1 LCFQGSLVDKFEL
14 ELVMSNISERIA
26 ALSPEQKALL
36 ERRLHQRKLNNLKSQ
51 TEIKPQK
58 KSDETTLSYAQERL
72 WILQQLQPELPLYN
86 EINLFKLTGSL
97 DISLLEKSFNQV
109 LQRHQVL
116 RSKFITKDG
125 KPVAQIVPLQW
136 VTLPVV
142 EIEEQSN
149 PEARAIA
156 LATQDAQIPF
166 NLSDFPLFR
175 LKLYQISQ
183 QEYLLLLV
191 VNHIICDGWS
201 MGIFIREVVTLY
213 QAFLEGKPSPLP
225 ELSIQYADFAWWEK
239 QLPDQIY
246 ATQLNYWEKQLS
258 GSLLNLEL
266 PTLNQQI
273 KTSKVNSCR
282 GARESILL
290 LPQLSQALKTL
301 SQQQNVTLFML
312 LLAAFK
318 VLLSRYTALEDILVG
333 SVTANRNR
341 PELED
346 VIGLFINTLV
356 LRSDLSGDPTF
367 VELLQQVK
375 RVALEAYSNQDLPFE
390 KLVAHLHPERNTSQS
405 PLFQVMFILHNLPSA
420 DLELPGL
427 TVKEVAIDN
436 GMALFDLT
444 LEIKDRESGL
454 EVCCEYN
461 CDRFGVEQI
470 NKMLLHYQTL
480 LENAVVN
487 PDLHLSQI
495 NLLTEAEKQQLLFE
509 FNDNNRDYPVN
520 QTIDQLFE
528 AQVAKTPEAIAV
540 IDRQSQLTYRELN
553 AKANQLARLLQS
565 LNLQPG
571 ELVSIWQ
578 EKSVHFAIAI
588 LAILKAGGV
597 YVPIDHTY
605 PPERIAY
612 LLSNSASRIVLSD
625 DLCLKNS
632 ASILENCP
640 DLKYV
645 VSVNSWNCSD
655 VSIPQTATIYTTENF
670 QTLPTDNLELLLTGV
685 EPAYTIYTSGST
697 GMPKGAM
704 IRHGGAIN
712 HIYAQY
718 DALQLNSDLTFLQ
731 SAPASSDIS
740 VWQFLAPILI
750 GGKTVIINTETVCN
764 PEFLFQIIQQS
775 QITLVELVPIVLR
788 SLINYL
794 ADLSP
799 NQRQLSSL
807 QWLMVT
813 GESVSVDLV
822 NEWLNLYPNIP
833 VVNAYGPSEAS
844 DDITQE
850 IITQPLPANQRSVS
864 IGKPLANLN
873 LYILDRNLQ
882 LLPIG
887 VAGEICVSGY
897 GVGIGYWRNEEKTA
911 ASFVPNPFPETA
923 KPLPGVE
930 TDLLYK
936 TGDQGRWL
944 PDGSIEYLGRID
956 NQVKIRGFRLELG
969 EIDAV
974 IARHPAIK
982 DCVVIAHEDTTG
994 DKKLVAYYLAEEKLE
1009 PIKLRD
1015 FLKSKLPEYMIPS
1028 AWVQLKA
1035 FPLTPNGKIDRNSL
1049 PIPDF
1054 ASTTTQYLAPRNA
1067 TEETLAKIWQ
1077 EILNVPQVGIDDN
1090 FFELGGHSLLATQV
1104 VSKIRQ
1110 SLSVELPL
1118 RYLFEYPTVA
1128 QLANQLEN
1136 SVAQEIPPIQ
1146 PVARDQD
1153 LPLSFAQQR
1162 LWFLAQLEPESYAYN
1177 GSSILEL
1184 KGELNL
1190 EALTASIN
1198 EIVKRHEVLRTS
1210 FTVVDGQPKQK
1221 ITSEL
1226 KINLAIS
1233 PLQKLSPT
1241 EQDTEIK
1248 QLIQVYTQQVFDLS
1262 QAPLFRL
1269 NLFRLETNQHL
1280 LLLTMHHIISDAW
1293 STGVFIQELSALYTA
1308 FVNNQPN
1315 PLPEL
1320 AIQYADFAVWQ
1331 RQLLQGEFLATQL
1344 NYWERQLSHNLSVLN
1359 LPTTRPRQEVTTNP
1373 SALETFLIP
1382 VELSQAVGQLSRRE
1396 GVSLFMT
1403 VLAVLQVLL
1412 QRYTNQDDIVVG
1424 TDVANRNCSEIEPL
1438 IGFFVNL
1445 LVLRTDLSGNPSFT
1459 ELLQRVRQVTLGAY
1473 AHQDLPFD
1481 RLVKAL
1487 QPQRYLS
1494 YTPPLF
1500 QVLLVM
1506 QNTPMPV
1513 FELPGL
1519 SLTLREVEDTT
1530 TRFDLAL
1537 FLKETEVGIE
1547 GEWQYNADLFA
1558 QTTITSLST
1567 HFQNL
1572 LNSVTETPD
1581 ARINTLKMLSDQ
1593 ELEELNQAKQR
1604 KKLSKLNKFKAIKQ
1618 NY

>member
-1 LCFQGSLVDKFEL
+1 
-14 ELVMSNISERIA
+14 MSNISERIA

-36 ERRLHQRKLNNLKSQ
+36 ERRLHQRKLNNLKFQ
-51 TEIKPQK
+51 AEIKPQK
-58 KSDETTLSYAQERL
+58 KSDEVILSYAQERL
-72 WILQQLQPELPLYN
+72 WLLDQLQPELPLYN

-97 DISLLEKSFNQV
+97 ALSLLEKSFNQV

-136 VTLPVV
+136 VTLSVV

-156 LATQDAQIPF
+156 LATQDARIPF
-166 NLSDFPLFR
+166 NLSYFPLFR
-175 LKLYQISQ
+175 LRLYQISQ

-239 QLPDQIY
+239 QLPDNIY

-258 GSLLNLEL
+258 GSLPHLEI
-266 PTLNQQI
+266 PTLHQEI
-273 KTSKVNSCR
+273 KTNKVNSCR

-290 LPQLSQALKTL
+290 SPQLSQALKTL

-333 SVTANRNR
+333 SVIANRNR

-346 VIGLFINTLV
+346 AIGLFLNTLV
-356 LRSDLSGDPTF
+356 LRSDLSGNPTF
-367 VELLQQVK
+367 IELLQQVK

-405 PLFQVMFILHNLPSA
+405 PLFQVMFILHNLPSS
-420 DLELPGL
+420 DLKLPGL
-427 TVKEVAIDN
+427 TVEEVAINN

-461 CDRFGVEQI
+461 CDRFGVDQI

-480 LENAVVN
+480 LENVVVN

-509 FNDNNRDYPVN
+509 FNDNSRDYPVN

-528 AQVAKTPEAIAV
+528 TQVAKTPEAIAV

-571 ELVSIWQ
+571 ELVGIWQ
-578 EKSVHFAIAI
+578 ERSVNFAIAI
-588 LAILKAGGV
+588 LAVLKVGGV

-605 PPERIAY
+605 PPERITY

-632 ASILENCP
+632 VSILENCP
-640 DLKYV
+640 HLKYV
-645 VSVNSWNCSD
+645 VSVDSWNCSD
-655 VSIPQTATIYTTENF
+655 VPILQSSTIYTTEDF
-670 QTLPTDNLELLLTGV
+670 QTLPTENLELDLTGI

-697 GMPKGAM
+697 GMSKGAM

-718 DALQLNSDLTFLQ
+718 DALQLTSNLTFLQ

-740 VWQFLAPILI
+740 VWQFLAPLLI
-750 GGKTVIINTETVCN
+750 GGKTIIIDTETVCD
-764 PEFLFQIIQQS
+764 PPKLFQTIQQQ
-775 QITLVELVPIVLR
+775 QITLVELVPQVLKN
-788 SLINYL
+788 LLQYL
-794 ADLSP
+794 TDLSP
-799 NQRQLSSL
+799 QARQLPSL
-807 QWLMVT
+807 EWMMVT
-813 GESVSVDLV
+813 GESVSVELV
-822 NEWLNLYPNIP
+822 NHWLQLYPNLP

-850 IITQPLPANQRSVS
+850 IITQPLPTNQRSVS

-882 LLPIG
+882 LVPIG

-897 GVGIGYWRNEEKTA
+897 GVGIGYWRNQEKTK
-911 ASFVPNPFPETA
+911 ASFVPNPFVGAICES
-923 KPLPGVE
+923 PLPHS
-930 TDLLYK
+930 LIYK
-936 TGDQGRWL
+936 TGDLGRWL
-944 PDGSIEYLGRID
+944 PDGRIEYLGRID
-956 NQVKIRGFRLELG
+956 HQVKIRGYRIELG
-969 EIDAV
+969 EIETV
-974 IARHPAIK
+974 LSQYPEIK
-982 DCVVIAHEDTTG
+982 DCVVSDREDSLG

-1054 ASTTTQYLAPRNA
+1054 TSTTTQYLAPRNA
-1067 TEETLAKIWQ
+1067 TEETLVGIWQ

-1118 RYLFEYPTVA
+1118 RCLFEYPTVA
-1128 QLANQLEN
+1128 QLADQIAS
-1136 SVAQEIPPIQ
+1136 SVAQEIPPIK

-1198 EIVKRHEVLRTS
+1198 EIVRRHEVLRTS

-1221 ITSEL
+1221 IAPEL

-1241 EQDTEIK
+1241 ERDAEIK
-1248 QLIQVYTQQVFDLS
+1248 RLIQVYTQQVFDLS

-1269 NLFRLETNQHL
+1269 NLFELETNQHL

-1359 LPTTRPRQEVTTNP
+1359 LPTTRSRQEVTTNP

-1382 VELSQAVGQLSRRE
+1382 VELSQAIGELSRRE

-1445 LVLRTDLSGNPSFT
+1445 LVLRTDLSGNPTFT

-1537 FLKETEVGIE
+1537 FLKETEAGIE

-1558 QTTITSLST
+1558 QTTIISLST

-1581 ARINTLKMLSDQ
+1581 ARINNLKMLSDQ
-1593 ELEELNQAKQR
+1593 EQEEINQAKQH

>member
-1 LCFQGSLVDKFEL
+1 
-14 ELVMSNISERIA
+14 MSNISERIA